1 MPSAEGPR
9 VAFVVPRYGSGVVG
23 GAEMLCR
30 LLAENLAAHGTDVEV
45 LTTCATDHFTWAD
58 ALPEGTVVEDGVT
71 VHRFP
76 VEPSRNNGR
85 WLELHARIDL
95 RAPTTLADQLEWM
108 SQSVWSPGLQDAAE
122 DEGRYDW
129 LVAMPYL
136 FGTTYW
142 AATARPDRTA
152 LVPCV
157 HDEPHAWSPVVRDM
171 FGRVA
176 GCMLNSP
183 GEGELLARLAP
194 DVDAR
199 LVSVGYEER
208 DPPSA
213 AAIAAA
219 CRARGIAPGYVLYAG
234 RREVAKGLPTLFA
247 AYAEL
252 AARRPSAPPLALM
265 GSGDLAPPE
274 DIAHRVLDLGFVPDE
289 DRDAIYAGASVLVNP
304 SRLESLG
311 MVVLEAWLAGTP
323 CIVNGES
330 PVLREHCRQSGGGI
344 WFSGLAELVEALEV
358 MLDDP
363 PLRAEMAAAG
373 AAYTRATFS
382 WPAVQAR
389 FREALEAWS

>member
-1 MPSAEGPR
+1 MLPADGPR
-9 VAFVVPRYGSGVVG
+9 VAFVVPRYGPGVVG

-58 ALPEGTVVEDGVT
+58 ALPEGTAVENGVT
-71 VHRFP
+71 VHRFRVDP
-76 VEPSRNNGR
+76 GRDNGR
-85 WLELHARIDL
+85 WLELHTRIDL
-95 RAPTTLADQLEWM
+95 RAPTTCADQLEWM
-108 SQSVWSPGLQDAAE
+108 SQSVWSPGLQDAVE
-122 DEGRYDW
+122 DESRYDW

-142 AATARPDRTA
+142 AAAARPGRTA

-157 HDEPHAWSPVVRDM
+157 HDEPHAWTPVVREM
-171 FGRVA
+171 LGRAA

-194 DVDAR
+194 DADAR
-199 LVSVGYEER
+199 LVSVGYEDG
-208 DPPSA
+208 DPPA
-213 AAIAAA
+213 AAAVNAA

-252 AARRPSAPPLALM
+252 VARRPSAPPLALM
-265 GSGDLAPPE
+265 GSGDLAPPPE
-274 DIAHRVLDLGFVPDE
+274 IADRVLDLGFVPDE

-323 CIVNGES
+323 SIVNGQS
-330 PVLREHCRQSGGGI
+330 PVLREHCRASGGGI
-344 WFSGLAELVEALEV
+344 WFSGVPELVEALELL
-358 MLDDP
+358 LDDP
-363 PLRAEMAAAG
+363 PLRARMARVG
-373 AAYTRATFS
+373 AAYTCDTFS
-382 WPAVQAR
+382 WPAVRSR
-389 FREALEAWS
+389 FAAALEAWS